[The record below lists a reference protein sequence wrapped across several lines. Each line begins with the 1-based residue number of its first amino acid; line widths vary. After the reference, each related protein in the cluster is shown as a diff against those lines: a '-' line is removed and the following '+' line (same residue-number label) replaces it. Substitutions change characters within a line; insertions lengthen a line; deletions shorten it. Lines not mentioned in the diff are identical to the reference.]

1 MSRDYTEKDI
11 SETVNTKLVY
21 EDYKYKAVHPP
32 KMTSNMCNFCVA
44 ETSFCSRG
52 FIERRVA
59 EGLPACMNDPV
70 NGAKNGAT
78 YIYVLHRGT
87 KRGKNDIYPTGYR
100 DRTSKKD

>member
-44 ETSFCSRG
+44 ETAFCSRG
-52 FIERRVA
+52 FIERRMK

-70 NGAKNGAT
+70 AGAKKGKK

-87 KRGKNDIYPTGYR
+87 KRAISDIYPIGYR
-100 DRTSKKD
+100 DLLNKKD